1 MPRFGHASITVLAWP
16 GPSRLSVAIKSGR
29 AGTASSGH
37 AARSEAV
44 VRAQSAKAQEVVS
57 ASPPSGTLQ
66 GYEALR
72 ACHCAQAGPLARQ
85 GSQSGRRAAG
95 QGLRVAK
102 PAREQGKAQ
111 RGRVPAW
118 PNPRSTGPAT
128 AGAVSLVRGK
138 WCIIAYQAYGAC
150 LRGPVSSNVRQHTK
164 TTGTHR
170 ALRAIQQRHA
180 LRTPS
185 KDDAR
190 SKVPSPNPNA
200 TSFRFWFRFACLGST
215 TRSTG
220 HKCQASVQDLL
231 ASAETTRSTPQNQ
244 VVCTDAFEC
253 HRSGRR
259 WPRMV

>member
-1 MPRFGHASITVLAWP
+1 LGQRPGAPPSALHRHAAAQERRREGLVCVLCRLLSPRTRRP
-16 GPSRLSVAIKSGR
+16 MKEPSPPAAMCGGRPARCVSR
-29 AGTASSGH
+29 AGL
-37 AARSEAV
+37 
-44 VRAQSAKAQEVVS
+44 
-57 ASPPSGTLQ
+57 TL
-66 GYEALR
+66 
-72 ACHCAQAGPLARQ
+72 
-85 GSQSGRRAAG
+85 
-95 QGLRVAK
+95 
-102 PAREQGKAQ
+102 
-111 RGRVPAW
+111 
-118 PNPRSTGPAT
+118 RSTGPAT
-128 AGAVSLVRGK
+128 ASAVSLVRGT

-150 LRGPVSSNVRQHTK
+150 LRGPVNSNVRQHTK

-170 ALRAIQQRHA
+170 ALRAIRQRHA

-190 SKVPSPNPNA
+190 SKVPSPNRNA
-200 TSFRFWFRFACLGST
+200 TSFRFSFRFACLGST